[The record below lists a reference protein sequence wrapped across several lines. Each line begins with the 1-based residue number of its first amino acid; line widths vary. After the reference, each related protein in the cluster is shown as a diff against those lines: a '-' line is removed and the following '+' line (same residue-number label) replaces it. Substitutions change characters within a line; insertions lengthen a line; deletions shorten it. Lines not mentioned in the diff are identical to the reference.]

1 VNALQAAA
9 VIVINTNPMELFCMA
24 GDKEITASSDGC
36 SQMDY
41 PPSVLVTG
49 YDGDWLLDLFEHEKI
64 NMSEITA
71 TVSISR
77 QNNDEVTTFPY
88 VKGSENTLQ
97 TLATH
102 GWGAQ
107 AVRQENSASGS
118 SETADGNNIGWQLF
132 ITAHNH
138 GPNNNS

>member
-1 VNALQAAA
+1 
-9 VIVINTNPMELFCMA
+9 MA
-24 GDKEITASSDGC
+24 GDKEITTSADGC

-49 YDGDWLLDLFEHEKI
+49 HDGDWLLDLFEFEKI
-64 NMSEITA
+64 DTSEITA

-77 QNNDEVTTFPY
+77 QNNDQVTMFPF
-88 VKGSENTLQ
+88 VIGEDNTLQ

-107 AVRQENSASGS
+107 AVRQKDSTSSSAGN
-118 SETADGNNIGWQLF
+118 DNINGNNFGWQLF

-138 GPNNNS
+138 RPNN

>member
-1 VNALQAAA
+1 
-9 VIVINTNPMELFCMA
+9 MA
-24 GDKEITASSDGC
+24 GDKEITTSEDGC

-49 YDGDWLLDLFEHEKI
+49 HDGDWLLDLFEYQTF

-71 TVSISR
+71 TVSISK
-77 QNNDEVTTFPY
+77 QNNDEVTSFPF
-88 VKGSENTLQ
+88 VKGEGNTLQ

-107 AVRQENSASGS
+107 AVRQDISASDS
-118 SETADGNNIGWQLF
+118 NGNNIGWQLF

-138 GPNNNS
+138 GPNPQQ